1 MKKTVVAAGH
11 ICLDIT
17 PVFGDTNVQTIGEIL
32 KPGKL
37 IHMNGI
43 NIHTGGSAA
52 NTGLALLRLGENVK
66 LLGKVGDDEF
76 GHLVLSIL
84 EKEGYKDTSDMIIS
98 QDSRTSYSVVIAVPG
113 LDRVFLH
120 DPGANDTFCYDDID
134 FEAIKDA
141 SLFHFG
147 YPPIMKRMYENN
159 GSELV
164 KVMNTARRCGMLT
177 SLDLAAVDP
186 ESEAGQADWCSILS
200 RTVPLVDYF
209 VPSFEELLF
218 MIDRKKY
225 DELCRRAG
233 NNDMTTMLDIEHDIR
248 PLADTVM
255 KMGANVLIIK
265 CGAKGIYY
273 RDRTKDG
280 FEKSFRHGKVVSGTG
295 AGDTC
300 IAAFLT
306 GMLEGRSLERSVSL
320 AAATGALC
328 VETIDALSG
337 ILSLE
342 ETERKIDAGWEKCD

>member
-1 MKKTVVAAGH
+1 MKKTVVSAGH

-17 PVFGDTNVQTIGEIL
+17 PVFGDTDVKTIGEIL

-43 NIHTGGSAA
+43 NVHTGGSVA
-52 NTGLALLRLGENVK
+52 NTGLALMKLGENVK

-76 GHLVLSIL
+76 GQLVLSIL
-84 EKEGYKDTSDMIIS
+84 KNEGYSNTSDMIVS
-98 QDSRTSYSVVIAVPG
+98 KGSRTSYSVVIAVPG

-134 FEAIKDA
+134 FDAIKDA

-147 YPPIMKRMYENN
+147 YPPIMKRMYEND
-159 GSELV
+159 GTELQ
-164 KVMNTARRCGMLT
+164 KVFRKARECGMQT

-186 ESEAGQADWCSILS
+186 DSEAGKADWCSILS
-200 RTVPLVDYF
+200 HTIPLVDYF
-209 VPSFEELLF
+209 VPSFEELCF
-218 MIDRKKY
+218 MIDRRKY
-225 DELCRRAG
+225 ETLCAAAG
-233 NNDMTTMLDIEHDIR
+233 NDDMTAMLNTERDIK
-248 PLADTVM
+248 PLADAVM
-255 KMGANVLIIK
+255 KMGAGVLIIK

-273 RDRTKDG
+273 RSRDDEG
-280 FEKSFRHGKVVSGTG
+280 FEKSYRHGKVVSGTG

-306 GMLEGRSLERSVSL
+306 GMLEGRGLHRSVSL

-337 ILSLE
+337 ILPLE
-342 ETERKIDAGWEKCD
+342 AVERKIDAGWQKGW